1 MLDHEERFLFREEIL
16 NLGTALAEPGQL
28 DNVEDLLAE
37 VTTSPRFDSDV
48 FTLERSLQ
56 VMLGGRA
63 GSTMVGLLTIG
74 REVFDEIGDI
84 GLPAETHERL
94 VSWRARFGLAIDNA
108 LNFLNN
114 PDGIQ
119 GHNFGT
125 QVSHGEGGTA
135 LQGRLTLV
143 RYNNEPQFFIADAD
157 VLLTMAADMMERLGE
172 HLEPEMLDAELVTR
186 LHEAVDLVER
196 RSKPPASARR
206 PTGSLTPATTR
217 PPRSS
222 PASHTRCGSLSRSS
236 SRSPCRRPSVAP
248 RNCAVGS
255 VISMRRGSR
264 RLRQRSW
271 TASSASA
278 RRSTASRGTW
288 QGGCGHWPQRSPSS
302 TTATHRGSGGRHVT
316 APISRRGC
324 SRCRRSGR

>member
-16 NLGTALAEPGQL
+16 NLSTALNEPGAL

-56 VMLGGRA
+56 VMLGARA
-63 GSTMVGLLTIG
+63 GSTLVGLLTVD

-84 GLPAETHERL
+84 GIPPEVHERL

-125 QVSHGEGGTA
+125 QLSHTEGGLT

-157 VLLTMAADMMERLGE
+157 VLLSVAADMLERLGE
-172 HLEPEMLDAELVTR
+172 HLEPDMIDAELVTR
-186 LHEAVDLVER
+186 LREGVDLVER
-196 RSKPPASARR
+196 RTK
-206 PTGSLTPATTR
+206 
-217 PPRSS
+217 
-222 PASHTRCGSLSRSS
+222 
-236 SRSPCRRPSVAP
+236 
-248 RNCAVGS
+248 
-255 VISMRRGSR
+255 
-264 RLRQRSW
+264 
-271 TASSASA
+271 
-278 RRSTASRGTW
+278 SRG
-288 QGGCGHWPQRSPSS
+288 
-302 TTATHRGSGGRHVT
+302 
-316 APISRRGC
+316 
-324 SRCRRSGR
+324 